1 MKKKQLL
8 LSGLVLGMF
17 LASGCTTP
25 ANEVT
30 LTTTATQES
39 VAPVEQTATIIL
51 QEDGKEITKEVVSF
65 EPGAVVFDVMDEHF
79 EIVHQ
84 DGFITSIDG
93 MTQAEAANKYW
104 LYDINGEMA
113 LKGAKEIALQAGDE
127 ILFKLEEM
135 K

>member
-17 LASGCTTP
+17 LVSGCTTQ
-25 ANEVT
+25 ANEATV
-30 LTTTATQES
+30 TTTTTQES

-93 MTQAEAANKYW
+93 MTQDEAANKYW

-113 LKGAKEIALQAGDE
+113 LKGAKELALQAGDE

>member
-93 MTQAEAANKYW
+93 MTQDEAANKYW

>member
-8 LSGLVLGMF
+8 LSGLILGMF
-17 LASGCTTP
+17 LVSGCTTQ
-25 ANEVT
+25 ANEETVS
-30 LTTTATQES
+30 TTTTQES

-65 EPGAVVFDVMDEHF
+65 EPGAVVFDVMDEHY

-93 MTQAEAANKYW
+93 MTQDEAANKYW

-113 LKGAKEIALQAGDE
+113 LKGAKELALQAGDE

>member
-25 ANEVT
+25 ADEVT

-65 EPGAVVFDVMDEHF
+65 EPGAVLFDVMDEHF

-84 DGFITSIDG
+84 DGFITCIDG
-93 MTQAEAANKYW
+93 MTQDEAANKYW

-113 LKGAKEIALQAGDE
+113 LKGAKELALQAGDE

>member
-17 LASGCTTP
+17 LVSGCTTP
-25 ANEVT
+25 ANEAT
-30 LTTTATQES
+30 LTTTTTQES
-39 VAPVEQTATIIL
+39 VSPIEQTATIIL

-84 DGFITSIDG
+84 DGLITSIDG

-113 LKGAKEIALQAGDE
+113 LKGAKELALQDGDE

>member
-25 ANEVT
+25 ANEATVS
-30 LTTTATQES
+30 TTTTQES

-93 MTQAEAANKYW
+93 MTQDEAANKYW

-113 LKGAKEIALQAGDE
+113 LKGAKELALQAGDE

>member
-17 LASGCTTP
+17 LVSGCTTP
-25 ANEVT
+25 ANEAT
-30 LTTTATQES
+30 LTTTTTQES
-39 VAPVEQTATIIL
+39 VSPVEQTATIIL

-79 EIVHQ
+79 EIDHQ
-84 DGFITSIDG
+84 DGLITSIDG

-113 LKGAKEIALQAGDE
+113 LKGAKELALQAGDE

>member
-25 ANEVT
+25 ADEVT

-79 EIVHQ
+79 EIIHQ

-93 MTQAEAANKYW
+93 MTQDEAANKYW

-113 LKGAKEIALQAGDE
+113 LKGAKELALQAGDE

>member
-8 LSGLVLGMF
+8 LSGLILGMF
-17 LASGCTTP
+17 LISGCTTQ
-25 ANEVT
+25 ANEAT
-30 LTTTATQES
+30 STTTTTQES
-39 VAPVEQTATIIL
+39 VSPVEQTATIIL

-93 MTQAEAANKYW
+93 MTQDEAANKYW

-113 LKGAKEIALQAGDE
+113 LKGAKELALQDGDE

>member
-8 LSGLVLGMF
+8 LSGLILGMF

-39 VAPVEQTATIIL
+39 VSPVEQTATIIL

-79 EIVHQ
+79 KIVHQ

-93 MTQAEAANKYW
+93 MTQDEAANKYW

>member
-17 LASGCTTP
+17 LISGCTTQ
-25 ANEVT
+25 ANEAT
-30 LTTTATQES
+30 LTTTTTQES
-39 VAPVEQTATIIL
+39 VSPVEQTATIIL

-84 DGFITSIDG
+84 DGLITSIDG

>member
-8 LSGLVLGMF
+8 LSGLVLGIF

-25 ANEVT
+25 ADEVT

-39 VAPVEQTATIIL
+39 VGPVEQTATIIL

-93 MTQAEAANKYW
+93 MTQDEAANKYW

-113 LKGAKEIALQAGDE
+113 LKGAKELALQAGDE

>member
-17 LASGCTTP
+17 LISGCTTQ
-25 ANEVT
+25 ANEAT
-30 LTTTATQES
+30 LTTTTTQES
-39 VAPVEQTATIIL
+39 VSPIEQTATIIL

-84 DGFITSIDG
+84 DGLITSIDG

>member
-17 LASGCTTP
+17 LVSGCTTQ
-25 ANEVT
+25 ANEAT
-30 LTTTATQES
+30 LTTTTTQES
-39 VAPVEQTATIIL
+39 VSPVEQTATIIL

-93 MTQAEAANKYW
+93 MTQDEATNKYW

-127 ILFKLEEM
+127 ILLKKEEI

>member
-8 LSGLVLGMF
+8 LSGLILGMF
-17 LASGCTTP
+17 LISGCTTQ
-25 ANEVT
+25 ANEAT
-30 LTTTATQES
+30 LTTTTTQES
-39 VAPVEQTATIIL
+39 VSPVEQTATIIL

-93 MTQAEAANKYW
+93 MTQDEAANKYW

-113 LKGAKEIALQAGDE
+113 LKGAKEIKLQAGDE

>member
-1 MKKKQLL
+1 
-8 LSGLVLGMF
+8 MF
-17 LASGCTTP
+17 LVSGCTTP
-25 ANEVT
+25 ANEAT
-30 LTTTATQES
+30 LTTTTTQES
-39 VAPVEQTATIIL
+39 VSPIEQTATIIL

-93 MTQAEAANKYW
+93 MTQDEAANKYW

-113 LKGAKEIALQAGDE
+113 LKGAKELALQAGDE

>member
-17 LASGCTTP
+17 LASGCTIP

-30 LTTTATQES
+30 LTTTAAQES

-93 MTQAEAANKYW
+93 MTQDEAANKYW

-113 LKGAKEIALQAGDE
+113 LKGAKEIKLQAGDE

>member
-8 LSGLVLGMF
+8 LSGLILGMF
-17 LASGCTTP
+17 LVSGCTTQ
-25 ANEVT
+25 ANEATVS
-30 LTTTATQES
+30 TTTTQES

-65 EPGAVVFDVMDEHF
+65 EPGAVVFDVMDEHY

-93 MTQAEAANKYW
+93 MTQDEAANKYW

-113 LKGAKEIALQAGDE
+113 LKGAKELALQAGDE

>member
-17 LASGCTTP
+17 LASGCTNP

-93 MTQAEAANKYW
+93 MTQDEAANKYW

-113 LKGAKEIALQAGDE
+113 LKGAKEIKLQAGDE

>member
-8 LSGLVLGMF
+8 LNGLILGMF
-17 LASGCTTP
+17 LISGCTTQ
-25 ANEVT
+25 ANEAT
-30 LTTTATQES
+30 LTTTTTQES
-39 VAPVEQTATIIL
+39 VSPVEQTATIIL

-84 DGFITSIDG
+84 DGLITSIDG

-113 LKGAKEIALQAGDE
+113 LKGAKEIKLQAGDE

>member
-8 LSGLVLGMF
+8 LSGLILGMF
-17 LASGCTTP
+17 LISGCTTQ
-25 ANEVT
+25 ANEAT
-30 LTTTATQES
+30 LTTTTTQES
-39 VAPVEQTATIIL
+39 VSPIEQTATIIL

-93 MTQAEAANKYW
+93 MTQDEAANKYW

-113 LKGAKEIALQAGDE
+113 LKGAKELALQDGDE

>member
-17 LASGCTTP
+17 LASGCTTQ
-25 ANEVT
+25 ANEAT
-30 LTTTATQES
+30 LTTTTTQES
-39 VAPVEQTATIIL
+39 VSPVEQTATIIL

-93 MTQAEAANKYW
+93 MTQDEAANKYW

-113 LKGAKEIALQAGDE
+113 LKGAKELALQDGDE

>member
-8 LSGLVLGMF
+8 LSGLVLGLF
-17 LASGCTTP
+17 LVSGCTTQ
-25 ANEVT
+25 ANEATVA
-30 LTTTATQES
+30 TTTTQES

-93 MTQAEAANKYW
+93 MTQDEAASKYW

-113 LKGAKEIALQAGDE
+113 LKGAKELALQAGDE

>member
-1 MKKKQLL
+1 
-8 LSGLVLGMF
+8 MF
-17 LASGCTTP
+17 LVSGCTTP
-25 ANEVT
+25 ANEAT
-30 LTTTATQES
+30 LTTTTTQES
-39 VAPVEQTATIIL
+39 VSPVEQTATIIL
-51 QEDGKEITKEVVSF
+51 QEDGKEITKAVVSF

-84 DGFITSIDG
+84 DAFITSIDG
-93 MTQAEAANKYW
+93 MTQDEAANKYW

-113 LKGAKEIALQAGDE
+113 LKGAKELALQAGDE

>member
-8 LSGLVLGMF
+8 LSGLILGMF
-17 LASGCTTP
+17 LISGCTTQ
-25 ANEVT
+25 ANEAT
-30 LTTTATQES
+30 LTTTTTQES
-39 VAPVEQTATIIL
+39 VSPVEQTATIIL

-79 EIVHQ
+79 EIVNQ

-93 MTQAEAANKYW
+93 MTQDEAANKYW

-113 LKGAKEIALQAGDE
+113 LKGAKELALQAGDE

>member
-17 LASGCTTP
+17 LVSGGTTP
-25 ANEVT
+25 ANEAT
-30 LTTTATQES
+30 LTTTTTHES
-39 VAPVEQTATIIL
+39 VSPVEQTATIIL

-93 MTQAEAANKYW
+93 MTQDEAANKYW

-113 LKGAKEIALQAGDE
+113 LKGAKELALQAGDE

>member
-39 VAPVEQTATIIL
+39 VSPVEQTATIIL

-79 EIVHQ
+79 KIVHQ

-93 MTQAEAANKYW
+93 MTQDEAANKYW

-113 LKGAKEIALQAGDE
+113 LKGAKELALQDGDE

>member
-8 LSGLVLGMF
+8 LNGLILGMF
-17 LASGCTTP
+17 LISGCTTQ
-25 ANEVT
+25 ANEAT
-30 LTTTATQES
+30 LTTTTTQES
-39 VAPVEQTATIIL
+39 VSPVEQTATIIL

-93 MTQAEAANKYW
+93 MTQDEATNKYW

-113 LKGAKEIALQAGDE
+113 LKGAKELALQAGDE

>member
-17 LASGCTTP
+17 LVSGYTTP
-25 ANEVT
+25 ANEAT
-30 LTTTATQES
+30 LTTTTTQES
-39 VAPVEQTATIIL
+39 VSPIEQTATIIL

-93 MTQAEAANKYW
+93 MTQDEAANKYW

-113 LKGAKEIALQAGDE
+113 LKGAKELALQAGDE

>member
-8 LSGLVLGMF
+8 LNGLILGMF
-17 LASGCTTP
+17 LISGCTTQ
-25 ANEVT
+25 ANEAT
-30 LTTTATQES
+30 LTTTTTQES
-39 VAPVEQTATIIL
+39 VSPVEQTATIIL

-93 MTQAEAANKYW
+93 MTQDEAANKYW

-113 LKGAKEIALQAGDE
+113 LKGAKELALQDGDE

>member
-8 LSGLVLGMF
+8 LSGLILGMF
-17 LASGCTTP
+17 LISGCTTQ
-25 ANEVT
+25 ANEAT
-30 LTTTATQES
+30 LTTTTTQES
-39 VAPVEQTATIIL
+39 VSPVEQTATIIL

-93 MTQAEAANKYW
+93 MTQDEAANKYW

-113 LKGAKEIALQAGDE
+113 LKGAKELALQAGDE

>member
-17 LASGCTTP
+17 LASGCTIP
-25 ANEVT
+25 ANEAT
-30 LTTTATQES
+30 LTTTTTQES
-39 VAPVEQTATIIL
+39 VSPIEQTATIIL

-84 DGFITSIDG
+84 DGLITSIDG

>member
-8 LSGLVLGMF
+8 LSGLILGMF
-17 LASGCTTP
+17 LISGCTTQ
-25 ANEVT
+25 ANEAT
-30 LTTTATQES
+30 LTTTTTQES
-39 VAPVEQTATIIL
+39 VSPVEQTATIIL

-84 DGFITSIDG
+84 DGLITSIDG
-93 MTQAEAANKYW
+93 MTQDEAANKYW

-113 LKGAKEIALQAGDE
+113 LKGAKELALQAGDE

>member
-8 LSGLVLGMF
+8 LNGLILGMF
-17 LASGCTTP
+17 LISGCTTP
-25 ANEVT
+25 ANEAT
-30 LTTTATQES
+30 LTTTTTQES
-39 VAPVEQTATIIL
+39 VSPVEQTATIIL

-93 MTQAEAANKYW
+93 MTQDEAANKYW

-113 LKGAKEIALQAGDE
+113 LKGAKELALQAGDE

>member
-8 LSGLVLGMF
+8 LSGLILGMF
-17 LASGCTTP
+17 LISGCTTQ
-25 ANEVT
+25 ANEAT
-30 LTTTATQES
+30 LTTTTTQES
-39 VAPVEQTATIIL
+39 VSPIEQTATIIL

-84 DGFITSIDG
+84 DGLITSIDG

-113 LKGAKEIALQAGDE
+113 LKGAKELALQAGDE

>member
-8 LSGLVLGMF
+8 LSGLILGMF
-17 LASGCTTP
+17 LISGCTTQ
-25 ANEVT
+25 ANEAT
-30 LTTTATQES
+30 LTTTTTQES
-39 VAPVEQTATIIL
+39 VSPVEQTATIIL

-93 MTQAEAANKYW
+93 MTQDEAANKYW

>member
-8 LSGLVLGMF
+8 LNGLILGMF
-17 LASGCTTP
+17 LISGCTTQ
-25 ANEVT
+25 ANEAT
-30 LTTTATQES
+30 LTTTTTQES
-39 VAPVEQTATIIL
+39 VSPVEQTATIIL

-93 MTQAEAANKYW
+93 MTQDEAANKYW

>member
-8 LSGLVLGMF
+8 LSGLILGMF
-17 LASGCTTP
+17 LVSGCTTQ
-25 ANEVT
+25 ANEATVS
-30 LTTTATQES
+30 TTTTQES

-93 MTQAEAANKYW
+93 MTQDEATNKYW

-113 LKGAKEIALQAGDE
+113 LKGAKELALQAGDE

>member
-8 LSGLVLGMF
+8 LSGLILGMF
-17 LASGCTTP
+17 LVSGCTTQ
-25 ANEVT
+25 ANEATVS
-30 LTTTATQES
+30 TTTTQES

-93 MTQAEAANKYW
+93 MTQDEAANKYW

-113 LKGAKEIALQAGDE
+113 LKGAKELALQAGDE